1 MRVWAV
7 LVSDVVEELD
17 LVPGREE
24 ARGNRMH
31 GRVAPALRMISLC
44 IAPVNDK
51 LTS

>member
-44 IAPVNDK
+44 IVQINDK